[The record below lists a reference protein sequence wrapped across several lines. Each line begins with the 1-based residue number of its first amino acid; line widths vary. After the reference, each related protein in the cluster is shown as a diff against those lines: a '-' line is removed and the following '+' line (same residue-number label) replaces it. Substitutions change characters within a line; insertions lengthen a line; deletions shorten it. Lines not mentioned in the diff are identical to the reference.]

1 MRHMTPMVGNIT
13 CALIIGSSFMKR
25 RDFIKSATTL
35 AALPLVSRAIA
46 SSTSKQVADQSVV
59 QNEDFWQKVR
69 DNYQLPKDVIQLE
82 NGNWGVMSKSVL
94 RDYFNQ
100 TENVNRFSSLYTRR
114 EFYSDFKPILKRVA
128 NLLGCDSEE
137 IAFARGASEVLNN
150 LISGYRNLGSDDA
163 VMYADVDYDTM
174 QAAMRQRGLKVVKID
189 LPEEGSADDYVDYY
203 RRALVMHPEVKLL
216 LLTHLSHRH
225 GLVLPIKKIVS
236 MAKEFSVDCIVDAA
250 HSWGQID
257 FNVKDLGADFVG
269 FNLHKWI
276 GAPLGCGV
284 MYVKRGRLADISP
297 AIGDS
302 LDFNPANNIGKIYN
316 RIHTGTFNYAAWL
329 SIPAALDFHET
340 LGAKMKSARLRYLR
354 DYWVSRARELPNIQ
368 VVSDNAPDLHA
379 AISSFR
385 VGNNCN
391 VDANR
396 KIATQLLQK
405 NSIFSV
411 HRTGLAKG
419 ACVRITPAV
428 FTLSSEM
435 DTLLESLTRLK
446 A

>member
-1 MRHMTPMVGNIT
+1 
-13 CALIIGSSFMKR
+13 MKR
-25 RDFIKSATTL
+25 RDFIKGAATL
-35 AALPLVSRAIA
+35 AALPLAPGATA
-46 SSTSKQVADQSVV
+46 SNISKQGVAQSLIK
-59 QNEDFWQKVR
+59 NENFWQKVR
-69 DNYQLPKDVIQLE
+69 DNYQLPSDVIQLE

-94 RDYFNQ
+94 HDYVNQ
-100 TENVNRFSSLYTRR
+100 TEHVNRLSSLYTRK
-114 EFYSDFKPILKRVA
+114 EFYGDFKPILNRVA
-128 NLLGCDSEE
+128 NMLGCDSEE
-137 IAFARGASEVLNN
+137 IALARGASEVLNN
-150 LISGYRNLGSDDA
+150 LISGYRKLGSGDA

-189 LPEEGSADDYVDYY
+189 LPEEGSAEDYVDYY
-203 RRALVMHPEVKLL
+203 RQALTNHPEVKLL

-225 GLVLPIKKIVS
+225 GLVLPIKKLVS
-236 MAKEFSVDCIVDAA
+236 MAKEFGVDCIVDAA
-250 HSWGQID
+250 HSWGQLD
-257 FNVKDLGADFVG
+257 FNVKELGADFVG

-284 MYVKRGRLADISP
+284 MYIKRERLADISP
-297 AIGDS
+297 ALGDS
-302 LDFNPANNIGKIYN
+302 LDFDPANNVGKIYN

-340 LGAKMKSARLRYLR
+340 LGAKLKSARLRYLR

-385 VGNNCN
+385 VNNN
-391 VDANR
+391 YSVDANK
-396 KIATQLLQK
+396 KIAAQLLQK

-428 FTLSSEM
+428 FTLTREM
-435 DTLLESLTRLK
+435 DMLIKALEKLRT
-446 A
+446 